1 MQELRGIAR
10 LCGNDSPPAQPRPVG
25 LRAAYAHCVPITI
38 ALKRLGYRAAYA
50 GLRGYWFLI
59 RPQTSGVKCVLTNGD
74 RVLLVRHSYG
84 PRAWDLP
91 GGSVRSG
98 EDPEHTARREMQE
111 ELGLDVER
119 WHSIGQ
125 LEVDIDH
132 RHDRIHCFQA
142 ELPSPEVTIDEAE
155 LTAARWFDPGQL
167 PGVGVHTRQILALA
181 DGVR

>member
-1 MQELRGIAR
+1 M
-10 LCGNDSPPAQPRPVG
+10 
-25 LRAAYAHCVPITI
+25 AYT
-38 ALKRLGYRAAYA
+38 

-59 RPQTSGVKCVLTNGD
+59 RPETNGVKCVLTNGE

-98 EDPEHTARREMQE
+98 EDPENTARREMQE
-111 ELGLDVER
+111 ELGLDVEG
-119 WHSIGQ
+119 WDPIGR

-142 ELPSPEVTIDEAE
+142 ELASPEVTIDEAE
-155 LTAARWFDPGQL
+155 LTAARWFDRSEL
-167 PGVGVHTRQILALA
+167 PRVGVHTRQILALA
-181 DGVR
+181 SVVVG